1 MYISHFISY
10 WELFISFRISK
21 YRRTWLWNPMVS
33 GNLSERKRRWNGSV
47 IKQTLL
53 LCSILR
59 FLKKAVILSL
69 LQANLFP
76 LTCRLFYILWFVFF
90 KFTHDQDTGWK
101 TVVLIHWV
109 FNTAR
114 KAMKNIPHTNR
125 YMSLHLCG
133 WGMGGGERERGE
145 NMAELGT
152 DCQKQNM
159 SEGYPSLLCLSNF
172 GFYLNWRNS
181 HQFIHSLTTQF
192 VSLW

>member
-53 LCSILR
+53 LCSILC
-59 FLKKAVILSL
+59 FLKKAGILSL

-76 LTCRLFYILWFVFF
+76 LTCRLFHILQFVFF

-109 FNTAR
+109 FNTAW

-133 WGMGGGERERGE
+133 WGMGGVRERELKYGWVRDWLSK
-145 NMAELGT
+145 AEHEWRLSFSPVFI
-152 DCQKQNM
+152 QLWI
-159 SEGYPSLLCLSNF
+159 LLKLKK
-172 GFYLNWRNS
+172 
-181 HQFIHSLTTQF
+181 
-192 VSLW
+192 